1 MVLALQ
7 ARWALRKFLIFSPV
21 SRHRAESRIAGER
34 RDEAVAIACRAAADD
49 EATDGD
55 AGDAG
60 FEQFDGRKWG

>member
-34 RDEAVAIACRAAADD
+34 RDEAVALACRAAAD
-49 EATDGD
+49 GD
-55 AGDAG
+55 AGDVG
-60 FEQFDGRKWG
+60 FEQLDPRRCGNWR